1 MIYINETIRVQ
12 PTQMKAYVEQFR
24 TVLAPLMR
32 RYGVELVGLWQAL
45 QANDFID
52 LWEVADWAGLDRLD
66 AAMKEDPEFLAYLEQ
81 ACTQRQSWSVKHL
94 HPTPFC
100 PDLAR
105 IKQERIKGG
114 LYMLATIPIVPER
127 LQEYLSRSPKMECG
141 WKRSTAWTRWAT
153 GSAAVPI
160 IPKRLTAPRSA

>member
-52 LWEVADWAGLDRLD
+52 LWEVAGLGR
-66 AAMKEDPEFLAYLEQ
+66 P
-81 ACTQRQSWSVKHL
+81 
-94 HPTPFC
+94 
-100 PDLAR
+100 
-105 IKQERIKGG
+105 
-114 LYMLATIPIVPER
+114 
-127 LQEYLSRSPKMECG
+127 
-141 WKRSTAWTRWAT
+141 
-153 GSAAVPI
+153 
-160 IPKRLTAPRSA
+160 